1 MTKPDRLLPIIG
13 PLPLTP
19 EWDAAHLTHI
29 TGSRAGAVC
38 GVSEYSTLYHLY
50 LELTGAVGPFEGNDA
65 TRRGQFY
72 EPAILADYCLTRGV
86 EITAPLPMFFHPT
99 IPYLA
104 ATPDARVLGS
114 EWESGRLLVE
124 AKWSLSAKRAAQLG
138 EEGSDDVPD
147 DWMMQV
153 QAEMDSAVAEVCDIP
168 VLLFGRLKIYRVVR
182 NEDLIDLYHDAAA
195 ELWQRVQD
203 RNPPEPN
210 WTHPRTPEL
219 IKALYGAV
227 NDESVVL
234 SQRAA
239 DLWSEHCLVVK
250 AAKDLQSHAKLVK
263 AHVLGLMGNAAVGI
277 MPDGQTELI
286 RSKISK
292 KEYTVKATEYIT
304 LRERKVKP
312 DGE

>member
-1 MTKPDRLLPIIG
+1 
-13 PLPLTP
+13 
-19 EWDAAHLTHI
+19 
-29 TGSRAGAVC
+29 
-38 GVSEYSTLYHLY
+38 
-50 LELTGAVGPFEGNDA
+50 
-65 TRRGQFY
+65 
-72 EPAILADYCLTRGV
+72 
-86 EITAPLPMFFHPT
+86 
-99 IPYLA
+99 
-104 ATPDARVLGS
+104 
-114 EWESGRLLVE
+114 
-124 AKWSLSAKRAAQLG
+124 
-138 EEGSDDVPD
+138 
-147 DWMMQV
+147 
-153 QAEMDSAVAEVCDIP
+153 
-168 VLLFGRLKIYRVVR
+168 LKIYRVVR

-210 WTHPRTPEL
+210 WTHPRIPEL